1 MESFFKNKIFK
12 GLKEVKSLFS
22 MLKTL
27 RVKKVMES
35 FFDIKTLRVLRQW
48 WSSFSVSKA
57 LSCYAA
63 VQKIFGIAGG
73 SALMLVITACGNF
86 F

>member
-1 MESFFKNKIFK
+1 
-12 GLKEVKSLFS
+12 

-86 F
+86 FYLDFSCLLIQLISLQIKSH